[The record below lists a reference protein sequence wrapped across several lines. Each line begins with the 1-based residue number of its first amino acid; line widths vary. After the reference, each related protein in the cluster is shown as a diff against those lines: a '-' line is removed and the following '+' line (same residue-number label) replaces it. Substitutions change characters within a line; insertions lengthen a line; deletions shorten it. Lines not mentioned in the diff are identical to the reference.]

1 MLKDNKKTFRWQ
13 DYMHI
18 FFRRKWLFAIPFV
31 IIICGAIIATFSM
44 PRVYQARAII
54 LVEEGKMLNPLL
66 KNLAVSTTVSQKM
79 GALREEILGWP
90 HMVQLVEKL
99 GLDKEARTPL
109 EFEGLILKIRQNI
122 SLQMKGNNIVTIS
135 YQSEDPNSTQ
145 ELVNTLCDILIA
157 RNIASQSQEADSAI
171 YFIKQ
176 QLAEYKKR
184 LEYSEDELRKFKE
197 KYELQMPLATEL
209 NNELARLEAELT
221 AVLVDCTEEH
231 PRVKELRRTIESL
244 KKERLEQI
252 KAAAQAANA
261 DPEEYLRIA
270 ESIPM
275 QEQELTRLTR
285 GRNVNEQIYSMLLQ
299 RLETARITQKLE
311 DSENKTRFKIIE
323 PARLPLRPIKP
334 NKLKIA
340 FLGIMLGTAG
350 GFGCAYSAE
359 YMDSSF
365 KGAEDLRAFSGDI
378 PVLGSVS
385 KISLAKQDSAAK
397 DSKTTKTKKRKWQS
411 YVRKILRL

>member
-1 MLKDNKKTFRWQ
+1 MLKDNKKTFQWQ

-31 IIICGAIIATFSM
+31 VIICGAIIATFFM
-44 PRVYQARAII
+44 PKVYQARAII

-66 KNLAVSTTVSQKM
+66 RNLAVSTTVSQKM

-90 HMVQLVEKL
+90 HMVQLAEKL
-99 GLDKEARTPL
+99 GLDKKARTPL
-109 EFEGLILKIRQNI
+109 EFERFILNIRQNI
-122 SLQMKGNNIVTIS
+122 SLQMKANNIVTVS
-135 YQSEDPNSTQ
+135 YQSDDPHATQ

-176 QLAEYKKR
+176 RLAEYKKS
-184 LEYSEDELRKFKE
+184 LEYSEEELRKFKE

-231 PRVKELRRTIESL
+231 PRVKELRRRIKSL

-252 KAAAQAANA
+252 KAAARAANA
-261 DPEEYLRIA
+261 DPEEYVRIA

-275 QEQELTRLTR
+275 QEQELARLAR
-285 GRNVNEQIYSMLLQ
+285 GRDVNEGVYEMLLQ
-299 RLETARITQKLE
+299 KLETARITQKLE

-323 PARLPLRPIKP
+323 PARLPLKPTKP

-365 KGAEDLRAFSGDI
+365 KRVEDLRAFSGDI

-385 KISLAKQDSAAK
+385 KIRLAKQDSGAK
-397 DSKTTKTKKRKWQS
+397 KPKTKTKKR
-411 YVRKILRL
+411 R

>member
-18 FFRRKWLFAIPFV
+18 FFRRKWLFTIPLV
-31 IIICGAIIATFSM
+31 VIICGSIIASFFM
-44 PRVYQARAII
+44 PKVYEARAII
-54 LVEEGKMLNPLL
+54 LVEEGKLLNPLL
-66 KNLAVSTTVSQKM
+66 KNLAVATSVSQKM

-90 HMVQLVEKL
+90 HMVQLAEKL

-109 EFEGLILKIRQNI
+109 EFERFILNIRQNI
-122 SLQMKGNNIVTIS
+122 SLQMKGDNIVTIS
-135 YQSEDPNSTQ
+135 YQSDDPRSTQ

-176 QLAEYKKR
+176 QLADYKKS
-184 LEYSEDELRKFKE
+184 LEYSEEELRKFKE

-209 NNELARLEAELT
+209 NNELARLETELT

-252 KAAAQAANA
+252 KAAARAANA
-261 DPEEYLRIA
+261 DPDEYVRIA

-285 GRNVNEQIYSMLLQ
+285 GRDVNEGVYQMLLQ

-323 PARLPLRPIKP
+323 PARLPLKPIKP

-365 KGAEDLRAFSGDI
+365 KGIEDLRAFSGDI
-378 PVLGSVS
+378 PVLGYVS
-385 KISLAKQDSAAK
+385 KIRLAKQDSGAK
-397 DSKTTKTKKRKWQS
+397 KPNTKTKKRK
-411 YVRKILRL
+411 

>member
-1 MLKDNKKTFRWQ
+1 MLKDNKKTFQWQ

-31 IIICGAIIATFSM
+31 LIICGSIIASFFM
-44 PRVYQARAII
+44 PKVYQARAII
-54 LVEEGKMLNPLL
+54 LVEDGKMLNPLL
-66 KNLAVSTTVSQKM
+66 KNLAIATSVSQKM

-90 HMVQLVEKL
+90 HMVQLAEKL

-109 EFEGLILKIRQNI
+109 EFERFILNIRQNI
-122 SLQMKGNNIVTIS
+122 SLQMKGDNIVTIS
-135 YQSEDPNSTQ
+135 YQSDDPRSTQ

-176 QLAEYKKR
+176 QLADYKKS
-184 LEYSEDELRKFKE
+184 LEYSEEELRKFKE

-209 NNELARLEAELT
+209 NNELANLESELT
-221 AVLVDCTEEH
+221 AVLVDCTDEH
-231 PRVKELRRTIESL
+231 PRVKELRRRIESL
-244 KKERLEQI
+244 KRERLEQI

-261 DPEEYLRIA
+261 DPEEYVRIA

-285 GRNVNEQIYSMLLQ
+285 GRNVNERIYGMLLQ
-299 RLETARITQKLE
+299 KLETARITQKLE

-323 PARLPLRPIKP
+323 PARLPLKPTKP

-340 FLGIMLGTAG
+340 FLGIVLGAGG

-365 KGAEDLRAFSGDI
+365 KRVEDLRAFSGDI

-385 KISLAKQDSAAK
+385 KIRLTKQDSGAK
-397 DSKTTKTKKRKWQS
+397 KTNTKTKKRK
-411 YVRKILRL
+411 